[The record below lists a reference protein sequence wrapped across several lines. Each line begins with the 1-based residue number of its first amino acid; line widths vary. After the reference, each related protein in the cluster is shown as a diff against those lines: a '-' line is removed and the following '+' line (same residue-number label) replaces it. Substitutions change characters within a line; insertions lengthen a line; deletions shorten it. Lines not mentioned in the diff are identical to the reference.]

1 MRGHREP
8 GSFELQALSSSASP
22 AGHQWPDVASAFR
35 QEEQE
40 AARRQGG
47 DCVWNQPFPGRP
59 GPCHAHLAGEPDL
72 VRGPSAGRRGAGPR
86 RTGRWPGCS
95 LTLPGAPLRGRSP
108 RSGVAQTLTRTAGL
122 PAPPHLVTSIP
133 APPEGRHP
141 GASVEQ
147 REGERSGPRRP
158 PPSASVCHLSQF
170 AAQVGRPFSPSSP
183 PLLLPALGSLSG
195 SGRWGPSPGPGAAGL
210 RVEAVAGP
218 PRAWPWPLRPPSSA
232 LLHLSGGRKRG
243 GTADKRPG
251 TQQTLTALETLPNQH
266 AFSPPFENKNG
277 ARMDRWEAGSRS
289 QLRRAGGR
297 FPEGT
302 GVRGRAWGHL
312 TGQGPRMGRCDQQAG
327 GQAVSACAHQP
338 HGGYRKGG
346 GGGLTR
352 PCLCGCEDR
361 GHPHTGVRSPGV
373 SWGPSQGP

>member
-1 MRGHREP
+1 M
-8 GSFELQALSSSASP
+8 
-22 AGHQWPDVASAFR
+22 
-35 QEEQE
+35 
-40 AARRQGG
+40 
-47 DCVWNQPFPGRP
+47 
-59 GPCHAHLAGEPDL
+59 
-72 VRGPSAGRRGAGPR
+72 
-86 RTGRWPGCS
+86 
-95 LTLPGAPLRGRSP
+95 
-108 RSGVAQTLTRTAGL
+108 
-122 PAPPHLVTSIP
+122 
-133 APPEGRHP
+133 
-141 GASVEQ
+141 EQ

-158 PPSASVCHLSQF
+158 PASASVCHLSQF

-251 TQQTLTALETLPNQH
+251 TQQTLIALETLPNQH

-312 TGQGPRMGRCDQQAG
+312 RGQGPRMGRCDQQAG

-361 GHPHTGVRSPGV
+361 GHPHTGVRCPGGRPRGPDLLAAAEV
-373 SWGPSQGP
+373 IQRTARLPSKRLCSARDLLLASWLRASSVFPLVTGKSAPFHQDRCQPGFSAFLCLGGKRGQGEPVICDHTA